1 MNFKNQQDQFD
12 VVKWHDSIL
21 VGEDRCGSYEF
32 CEKCDKTEIYPCA
45 RAACRYKNNGE
56 YIRIAV
62 IRRCK

>member
-1 MNFKNQQDQFD
+1 MDFKNQQDQFD

-21 VGEDRCGSYEF
+21 AGEDRCGSYEF
-32 CEKCDKTEIYPCA
+32 CEKCDKTERYPCA
-45 RAACRYKNNGE
+45 RAAYRYKNDGK